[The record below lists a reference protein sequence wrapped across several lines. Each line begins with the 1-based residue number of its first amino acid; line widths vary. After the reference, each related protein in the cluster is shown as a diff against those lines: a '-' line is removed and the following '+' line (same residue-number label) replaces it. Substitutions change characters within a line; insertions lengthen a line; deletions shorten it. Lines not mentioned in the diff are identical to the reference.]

1 MSNTNRHPNWLNIN
15 GDINAIKNNK
25 DLTKSIT
32 KLLYYEFPKNTYKS
46 VANTLDISLY
56 VVRHWFQGHT
66 NISAIYLYKMVI
78 NFKIIRDFLGICLI
92 PEKIPDNLRKENRER
107 NFKKVLEMLKGDP
120 KLSMRE
126 ISIQLNLS
134 PKKVE
139 YIFLKLKDREI
150 LKRVGATKNGKW
162 DLKMEK

>member
-1 MSNTNRHPNWLNIN
+1 M
-15 GDINAIKNNK
+15 
-25 DLTKSIT
+25 
-32 KLLYYEFPKNTYKS
+32 
-46 VANTLDISLY
+46 
-56 VVRHWFQGHT
+56 VV
-66 NISAIYLYKMVI
+66 